1 MNTLARLTLPWLLLA
16 SAAQAQLPSTDEL
29 ATAIRVAAPQA
40 RQAGLALQ
48 EGALWHTALHHR
60 TPLVA
65 AHVRGTCHLGYSAYT
80 PGRDYRW
87 LFPALAPALR
97 ARWMAGVVH
106 HELAHCAE
114 QVETTPAT
122 DKAAGGAGLQ
132 GHRQQEVL
140 ADLAFALHVD
150 ADHDT
155 DGAALVAHL
164 AHLRAS
170 HAVQDPSHNTAAEL
184 RCYLQQRG
192 QFRPTGAWLVQ
203 LQAWRQ
209 RCRQVDE
216 VIGRSAFVAQ

>member
-1 MNTLARLTLPWLLLA
+1 MNTLARLTLPWLLVA

-29 ATAIRVAAPQA
+29 ATAVRAAASQA

-48 EGALWHTALHHR
+48 EGALWRTALHHR

-65 AHVRGTCHLGYSAYT
+65 AHVQGTCHLGFSAYT

-114 QVETTPAT
+114 QAETTPGT
-122 DKAAGGAGLQ
+122 DQPAGSVGLQ

-150 ADHDT
+150 ADRDA
-155 DGAALVAHL
+155 DGAALVAQL
-164 AHLRAS
+164 ADLRTA
-170 HAVQDPSHNTAAEL
+170 HAMQDPSHNTAAEL

-192 QFRPTGAWLVQ
+192 QFRPAGTWLAQ

-209 RCRQVDE
+209 RCWQVDE
-216 VIGRSAFVAQ
+216 TNDRSAFVAQ

>member
-1 MNTLARLTLPWLLLA
+1 MNTLARLSLSWLLVA
-16 SAAQAQLPSTDEL
+16 SAAQAQFPSTVEL
-29 ATAIRVAAPQA
+29 AAAVRATVPQA
-40 RQAGLALQ
+40 RRAGLALQ

-65 AHVRGTCHLGYSAYT
+65 AHVQGTCHLGYSAYT

-87 LFPALAPALR
+87 LFPALEPALR

-114 QVETTPAT
+114 QAEITPGT
-122 DKAAGGAGLQ
+122 DKAASGAGLQ

-150 ADHDT
+150 AHQDA

-192 QFRPTGAWLVQ
+192 QFRPAGAWLAQ

-209 RCRQVDE
+209 RCGGVDE
-216 VIGRSAFVAQ
+216 TNDRSAFVAH

>member
-1 MNTLARLTLPWLLLA
+1 MNTLARLTLPWLLA
-16 SAAQAQLPSTDEL
+16 AGAAQAQLPSTDEL
-29 ATAIRVAAPQA
+29 ATAVRAAAPQA

-48 EGALWHTALHHR
+48 EGALWRTALLHR

-114 QVETTPAT
+114 QAEAASGAGQPA
-122 DKAAGGAGLQ
+122 GSVGLQ
-132 GHRQQEVL
+132 GHRPQEVL

-150 ADHDT
+150 ADHDA
-155 DGAALVAHL
+155 DGAALVAQL
-164 AHLRAS
+164 AHLRAA
-170 HAVQDPSHNTAAEL
+170 HAMRDPSHDTAAAL

-192 QFRPTGAWLVQ
+192 QFQPAGSWLAK
-203 LQAWRQ
+203 LHAWRQ
-209 RCRQVDE
+209 RCGQVDE
-216 VIGRSAFVAQ
+216 TIDRTALLTP

>member
-1 MNTLARLTLPWLLLA
+1 MNTLARLTLAWLLVA
-16 SAAQAQLPSTDEL
+16 GAAQAQLPSADEL
-29 ATAIRVAAPQA
+29 AMAVRATAVQA

-48 EGALWHTALHHR
+48 EGALWRIALHHR

-65 AHVRGTCHLGYSAYT
+65 AHVQGICHLGYSAYT

-87 LFPALAPALR
+87 LFPTLTPALR

-114 QVETTPAT
+114 QADATSGADRPA
-122 DKAAGGAGLQ
+122 GSAGLQ
-132 GHRQQEVL
+132 GPRQQEGL

-150 ADHDT
+150 AAHDD
-155 DGAALVAHL
+155 DGAALVGQL
-164 AHLRAS
+164 AHLRAVF
-170 HAVQDPSHNTAAEL
+170 ATQDPSHDTAAAL

-192 QFRPTGAWLVQ
+192 QFRPAGAWLAQ

-209 RCRQVDE
+209 RCGPVD
-216 VIGRSAFVAQ
+216 

>member
-1 MNTLARLTLPWLLLA
+1 MNTLVRLMLPWLLA
-16 SAAQAQLPSTDEL
+16 TSAAQAQLPSTDEL
-29 ATAIRVAAPQA
+29 ATAVRATAAQA
-40 RQAGLALQ
+40 RQAGLVLK
-48 EGALWHTALHHR
+48 EGALWHTALRHR

-65 AHVRGTCHLGYSAYT
+65 AHIQGTCHLGYSAYT

-87 LFPALAPALR
+87 LFPALEPAQR
-97 ARWMAGVVH
+97 ARWMEGVVH

-114 QVETTPAT
+114 QAATTLGT
-122 DKAAGGAGLQ
+122 DRPAGGVGLQ

-140 ADLAFALHVD
+140 ADLAFALNVD
-150 ADHDT
+150 GDHDA
-155 DGAALVAHL
+155 DGAALVAYL

-192 QFRPTGAWLVQ
+192 QFRPTGPWLVQ

-209 RCRQVDE
+209 RCGQ
-216 VIGRSAFVAQ
+216 F